1 MNAPLPSTS
10 PALPVVWVG
19 ECPAA
24 GHPRQR
30 PGCSAGPACGW
41 TPHRGGPASFSLF
54 SPVRPPVLSQSVTD
68 ARPVRCAESPPGT
81 DGICHRVSTGHGGT
95 GGILCARG
103 HADLKQE
110 IDKNTTVQKYN
121 CTNVQTNKRT
131 KVQKYKSTKVQKYK
145 STLPTPTKS
154 TRRAT
159 VQRDARWIR
168 PRHHFPLFHGKI
180 WKSRS
185 LCVFSWCVR
194 MTRCGFPR
202 GKTCASTPPGA
213 LSTPCFS
220 FAPLTKRGTG
230 RPQVAPVQR

>member
-1 MNAPLPSTS
+1 MKEKPAMKEMNAPLPSTS

-131 KVQKYKSTKVQKYK
+131 KVQKYKSTKVHSPHQRN
-145 STLPTPTKS
+145 
-154 TRRAT
+154 RRAG
-159 VQRDARWIR
+159 R
-168 PRHHFPLFHGKI
+168 PSKGTLA
-180 WKSRS
+180 
-185 LCVFSWCVR
+185 
-194 MTRCGFPR
+194 GF
-202 GKTCASTPPGA
+202 G
-213 LSTPCFS
+213 
-220 FAPLTKRGTG
+220 RGTISPSFTERFG
-230 RPQVAPVQR
+230 KVARFAYFRGV